1 MQKEFMFRELSGRGN
16 VLSGKYLSWKMFVR
30 EVFHRQTVSRESGL
44 RKVSVAELSGH
55 ETVLQ
60 SSLLILK
67 EFKQINN
74 LLSPRNH

>member
-1 MQKEFMFRELSGRGN
+1 MVGELSGRGN
-16 VLSGKYLSWKMFVR
+16 VLSGKYLSGKMTVR
-30 EVFHRQTVSRESGL
+30 EVSHRETVSRESGL
-44 RKVSVAELSGH
+44 RKVSVPELSGH

-74 LLSPRNH
+74 LLSL

>member
-1 MQKEFMFRELSGRGN
+1 MS
-16 VLSGKYLSWKMFVR
+16 VR
-30 EVFHRQTVSRESGL
+30 EVSHRETASRESGL
-44 RKVSVAELSGH
+44 GKVSVAELFGH

-74 LLSPRNH
+74 LLSL